1 MAWKE
6 LLEQQRE
13 GEQRSAE
20 PEGGASRSRGGL
32 IRTICGEM
40 EPVTAANKAAKHGTE
55 DAHVQ
60 LPDGYVRVT
69 PVQEYGTSP
78 DFKRKRIGKIITAVI
93 ILALA
98 VLLILALLKTGL
110 VSLS

>member
-6 LLEQQRE
+6 LLEQQRA
-13 GEQRSAE
+13 GEQRRAE
-20 PEGGASRSRGGL
+20 PDSGASRSRGGL
-32 IRTICGEM
+32 IQTICGDMGSAVEANN
-40 EPVTAANKAAKHGTE
+40 AAEHGTE
-55 DAHVQ
+55 EAHVQ

-69 PVQEYGTSP
+69 PVQEYRTSP
-78 DFKRKRIGKIITAVI
+78 DFKRRRIGKIVTAVI
-93 ILALA
+93 VLVLA